1 MIIKKMTEV
10 MGLKV
15 YTTGG
20 DYFGEVEE
28 ANILG
33 NKVDGWKIKV
43 AGGMSGL
50 ISGAR
55 GVIVPHRFV
64 SAINEVFLINRAALP
79 SRTEE
84 FAEVSE
90 EAM

>member
-33 NKVDGWKIKV
+33 PKKVY
-43 AGGMSGL
+43 
-50 ISGAR
+50 
-55 GVIVPHRFV
+55 
-64 SAINEVFLINRAALP
+64 
-79 SRTEE
+79 
-84 FAEVSE
+84 
-90 EAM
+90 